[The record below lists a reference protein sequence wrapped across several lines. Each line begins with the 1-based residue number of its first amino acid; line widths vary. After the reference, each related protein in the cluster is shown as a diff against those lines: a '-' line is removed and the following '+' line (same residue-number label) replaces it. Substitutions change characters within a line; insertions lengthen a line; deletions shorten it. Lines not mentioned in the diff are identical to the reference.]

1 MLAQDDYYRDTSHL
15 THAEKVR
22 IDHDDPATLEL
33 DLFWR
38 HLEALAAGAV
48 VPRLAYDFAS
58 GARRVAGTLGP
69 AEFVIGEGVRVLL
82 GGRLTEAATV
92 RVLLTGSP
100 ERLLE
105 RRIRRDAASRGYSEA
120 ETRRR
125 FAEMA
130 LPQQGRALAGAE
142 RAADLVFDMDWGDSE
157 VEETAARLA
166 GDTSRPPATPPPAEP
181 PPDELLP
188 AEPPPTRT
196 EGTPP

>member
-142 RAADLVFDMDWGDSE
+142 RAADLVFGMDWGDRE
-157 VEETAARLA
+157 VEETATRLA
-166 GDTSRPPATPPPAEP
+166 GDTSRPPAEP
-181 PPDELLP
+181 PRDELLP
-188 AEPPPTRT
+188 AQPPPTRT